1 MLSQVNNLLLD
12 LPILTVRAHGLVVGA
27 VLLSVPLDVDSSY
40 VDGSSFVVFIIDTT
54 YSLAPYDGV
63 CNSLLPTANL

>member
-1 MLSQVNNLLLD
+1 
-12 LPILTVRAHGLVVGA
+12 
-27 VLLSVPLDVDSSY
+27 LLSVPLDVDRSY

>member
-1 MLSQVNNLLLD
+1 VHYLLLH
-12 LPILTVRAHGLVVGA
+12 LSLLTVGAHGLVVGA
-27 VLLSVPLDVDSSY
+27 VLLTVLLNVDSSY
-40 VDGSSFVVFIIDTT
+40 IDGGSFVVFIIDTT

>member
-1 MLSQVNNLLLD
+1 MLSQMDNHLLD
-12 LPILTVRAHGLVVGA
+12 LPFLTIGAHSLVVGA
-27 VLLSVPLDVDSSY
+27 VLLSVSLDVDCSY
-40 VDGSSFVVFIIDTT
+40 VDGGSFVVLIIDTT